1 MHIYLQ
7 SSDKKSYVVKE
18 GCSRCFI
25 PPSDVLLSCSL
36 FYYLFKGKY
45 IGAFG
50 ITTFI
55 PVEISISF
63 LHFFIYLILRISLFI
78 IFQRWYAKPTNPNP
92 APRSWA
98 RLAKRVITPTIPTVG
113 GRWAER
119 VGRAISAH
127 AHNTHDWCT

>member
-78 IFQRWYAKPTNPNP
+78 IFQRWYAKPTKPKP
-92 APRSWA
+92 AHRP
-98 RLAKRVITPTIPTVG
+98 PTVG
-113 GRWAER
+113 MVGVMTRFANRAHER
-119 VGRAISAH
+119 GAGLGFVGLAYQR
-127 AHNTHDWCT
+127 